1 MRKGGRATRTN
12 GGNGENVIKAE
23 GRFTNTAVPRFD
35 GGRCW
40 QQHLQIF
47 RAIMKS
53 NGWTNRTAVLQLF
66 AHLGGSPKCRLANA
80 GGRAGKLEVPLAG
93 PF

>member
-1 MRKGGRATRTN
+1 MKGGD
-12 GGNGENVIKAE
+12 GEDVIKKE

-47 RAIMKS
+47 CAIVKS
-53 NGWTNRTAVLQLF
+53 NGRTDRTATLQLF
-66 AHLGGSPKCRLANA
+66 AHLE
-80 GGRAGKLEVPLAG
+80 GRP
-93 PF
+93 